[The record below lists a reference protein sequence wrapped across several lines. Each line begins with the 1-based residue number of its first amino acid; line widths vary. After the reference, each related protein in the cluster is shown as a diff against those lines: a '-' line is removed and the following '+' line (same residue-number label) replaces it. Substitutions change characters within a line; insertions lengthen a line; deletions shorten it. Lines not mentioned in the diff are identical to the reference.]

1 MDKAELLKDLNVLHT
16 QLFTVAFNALTSNE
30 TKTFEQKLVDHT
42 MVKTIQEI
50 MKLID
55 DILVKHG
62 DV

>member
-16 QLFTVAFNALTSNE
+16 QLFTVAFNVLTSNE
-30 TKTFEQKLVDHT
+30 TKTVEEKLVDHT